1 LVSSR
6 GEPGLPQAGRDT
18 QPKNMFCAPDILSG
32 NSSSG
37 LPCVTF
43 PFHDRQCVC
52 RTLYIVIRYNFE
64 REPIICT
71 QDQLQIACGLPLR
84 NSPLSEF
91 QRECRARRRRRAAAT
106 PGASRNRRL
115 PARTRDDS
123 WRACRATARP
133 ASHGCRT
140 QSSSRGERLDSSF
153 AKSRRR
159 AEGRSSPHAPRRK
172 AAPKAFRLTSKRI
185 EHRWAALDRRVAVSP
200 HAGRLF
206 AGTWQLSRPW
216 RTAQALCERPAREKL
231 SWAHGI

>member
-1 LVSSR
+1 
-6 GEPGLPQAGRDT
+6 
-18 QPKNMFCAPDILSG
+18 MFCAPDILSG

-52 RTLYIVIRYNFE
+52 RTLYIVIRYNSE

-71 QDQLQIACGLPLR
+71 RDQLQIACGLPLR

-123 WRACRATARP
+123 WGAGCSTAGP
-133 ASHGCRT
+133 ASHGGRA
-140 QSSSRGERLDSSF
+140 QPPPGSERLDSSF
-153 AKSRRR
+153 AKSRRC
-159 AEGRSSPHAPRRK
+159 AEGRSSLDAPRRK
-172 AAPKAFRLTSKRI
+172 AAPKAFGFTSKRI
-185 EHRWAALDRRVAVSP
+185 GHRWAALDRRVAVSP

-216 RTAQALCERPAREKL
+216 RTAQALSKRPAREKL